1 MIFWVLLQSDL
12 DELSN
17 EARNADDR
25 AKKAM
30 ADAARLA
37 DELRQEQDH
46 ALSIEKMRKG
56 LEGQVKELQV
66 RLDEAEAQALK
77 GGAKIIAKLEQRV
90 SWASEHC
97 SSKVYEQSIWTKTPR
112 ILYWENTC
120 IRIQALVNF

>member
-90 SWASEHC
+90 S
-97 SSKVYEQSIWTKTPR
+97 
-112 ILYWENTC
+112 
-120 IRIQALVNF
+120 